1 MSEDYHKEK
10 EKSRIKKNEREE
22 KEKKLLKKKNLDS
35 GPKYSRRISPKNTF
49 NPIRSEINR
58 WQSETSSRTFHFP
71 VSFSLPLF
79 SKKAQKKFKLRIKL
93 LGLFR

>member
-10 EKSRIKKNEREE
+10 EKSMIKKNE
-22 KEKKLLKKKNLDS
+22 KKKKILLKKKNLDS

>member
-10 EKSRIKKNEREE
+10 EKSKIKKNE
-22 KEKKLLKKKNLDS
+22 KKKKILLKKKNLDS